1 MNMWNIEFCGC
12 VIDGQHILLKDNSI
26 NLKQNLKPNKLI
38 ESAKEWRNSF
48 PLFFFA
54 LKVYPVIK

>member
-48 PLFFFA
+48 PPFF
-54 LKVYPVIK
+54 LP